1 MKYGIID
8 IGSNTFR
15 LIIAEIKKDSYFI
28 IDGFKE
34 SVRLSE
40 GLDSNSMLSEEKMIY
55 GLKTLKMLVNYCR
68 QSGCEEIR
76 VVGTAAL
83 RKANNRDAFIQNAK
97 RDIDITVELL
107 PGEMEAEYDYV
118 GSINSISL
126 DDYLFMDIGGGSTE
140 LGLILDRQLTES
152 ISLPFGA
159 VDLAEKYNLRDKADE
174 KDIKRLEKYLTEQ
187 YKSLDWLKE
196 AKKLPL
202 VGIGGTIREIGK
214 IQKRKADYPLSAIHN
229 YQIKTQEL
237 DDIYKA
243 VSTVGFKER
252 CGING
257 LGKDRADIFVGA
269 CGAVRQLVDYLD
281 SDGLII
287 SRDGLREGL
296 LYEKMGYGIG
306 NVTANPLEL
315 SVENMLKVYN
325 IDHIH
330 ATHVLFLFRKL
341 FGELQEIHQIE
352 EDVDEIIYT
361 ASMLHDVG
369 KLLDYKN
376 HHEHTFY
383 IMLNSLLSGI
393 SHKKQL
399 MAAIIAGN
407 HTDSRLKKNMENY
420 TRLLTKEE
428 LQTIDKL
435 SILMK
440 LAEGLDRGL
449 SSKVK
454 DIMCRY
460 VDKYVIIKAI
470 NYDDISLEIAYLR
483 TLEHDFENT
492 FKLKMIIV

>member
-1 MKYGIID
+1 
-8 IGSNTFR
+8 
-15 LIIAEIKKDSYFI
+15 
-28 IDGFKE
+28 
-34 SVRLSE
+34 
-40 GLDSNSMLSEEKMIY
+40 
-55 GLKTLKMLVNYCR
+55 
-68 QSGCEEIR
+68 
-76 VVGTAAL
+76 VGTAAL
-83 RKANNRDAFIQNAK
+83 RKANNRDVFIQTARK
-97 RDIDITVELL
+97 DIDITVELL

-126 DDYLFMDIGGGSTE
+126 NDYLFMDIGGGSTE
-140 LGLILDRQLTES
+140 LGLIQHRQLTES

-159 VDLAEKYNLRDKADE
+159 VDLAEKFNLKDKPDD
-174 KDIKRLEKYLTEQ
+174 KDIKKLEKYLIEQ
-187 YKSLDWLKE
+187 YKSLDWLKK

-214 IQKRKADYPLSAIHN
+214 IQKRKVDYPLNAIHN
-229 YQIKTQEL
+229 YPVKPQEL

-269 CGAVRQLVDYLD
+269 CGAVRHLVDYLGSD
-281 SDGLII
+281 SLII

-296 LYEKMGYGIG
+296 LYEKMGYGMG
-306 NVTANPLEL
+306 NVTSNPLKL
-315 SVENMLKVYN
+315 SAENMLKVYG
-325 IDHIH
+325 IDHDH
-330 ATHVLFLFRKL
+330 AEHVLFLFRKL
-341 FGELQEIHQIE
+341 FSELQDIHLIK

-399 MAAIIAGN
+399 MAAIVAGN
-407 HTDSRLKKNMENY
+407 HTDSKLKISLDMY
-420 TRLLTKEE
+420 TKLLTKEE
-428 LQTIDKL
+428 LQTVDRL

-454 DIMCRY
+454 DIMCRR
-460 VDKYVIIKAI
+460 VDKYVIIKTI

-483 TLEHDFENT
+483 TLENDFENA